1 MKKPRTLGKTDKNMD
16 NYTIGQI
23 GEKVAK
29 EYLIKKGYKILA
41 TNYVYYLRDGKK
53 LGEID
58 IVAKDKKEI
67 VFVEVKSQDNLYFKN
82 FDPADKIN
90 PKKLQTIKRVG
101 EIWLRKNK
109 FQEKVWRI
117 DVLSVFLNFQTRKA
131 RIYHFQNV

>member
-41 TNYVYYLRDGKK
+41 TNYAYYLRDGKK

-131 RIYHFQNV
+131 RIYHFRNV